1 MNTSC
6 SSIGP
11 GQLEALALTR
21 ACIALLSYVVTAFVV
36 ATAIGYYKAHTVFS
50 LRLVLYSLTA
60 ALVLSGIRVVQIMV
74 QEKILIELCVPL
86 AFLEEYVLWV
96 KVLFTSWITFYL
108 FSLTV
113 CNCNPSQKCQ
123 EMVYVVTS
131 VLLPLPFACVPFI
144 TQSYGLAKAWC
155 WIKATDD
162 NCATLEAGVIEQFA
176 LAFVPLLIITVFDI
190 PAIII
195 ITYILCKRAW
205 KYDRQYRDPLL
216 PKQNHRAVLKEVLP
230 LITYPIIFHAL
241 TFVPLANRTE
251 RAITGQSPLGL
262 LYVQAMIDPSW
273 GLLASITLSIHLCVL
288 GKHRKENVHA
298 PSFTECQL
306 EHAE

>member
-162 NCATLEAGVIEQFA
+162 NCATLEAGAIEQFA
-176 LAFVPLLIITVFDI
+176 LTFVPLLIFTVLDI
-190 PAIII
+190 PAIIM

-205 KYDRQYRDPLL
+205 KYDREHRDPLL
-216 PKQNHRAVLKEVLP
+216 PWQNHRAALKEVLP
-230 LITYPIIFHAL
+230 LIAYPVIFHVL
-241 TFVPLANRTE
+241 SFVAIANRTE
-251 RAITGQSPLGL
+251 RAITGQSPFGL